1 MNTLTMLSVLSVLS
15 VLIAMVF
22 MTEAAGMLTRMYA
35 TLVFV
40 AVTIFLMNLLYHTF
54 LHHYNRCRQDV
65 LRFCLQLLKMM
76 VFVDFRVHFNMARQ
90 SVETGLHVLFRTNRT
105 RSDSD
110 NTAWWDPMT
119 ESGFI
124 PIQVPKPKIDTD
136 SNGDYERITT
146 RYDDEAKRLGD
157 HIVLADY
164 FK

>member
-1 MNTLTMLSVLSVLS
+1 MMNTLTMLS

-40 AVTIFLMNLLYHTF
+40 AVAIFLVHLYTSIVRQ
-54 LHHYNRCRQDV
+54 YNRCRQDV
-65 LRFCLQLLKMM
+65 LRFCLQMFELV

-90 SVETGLHVLFRTNRT
+90 SMETGLHVLFRTNRT

-110 NTAWWDPMT
+110 NTAWSDPMT
-119 ESGFI
+119 ESGLI
-124 PIQVPKPKIDTD
+124 PIRLPNPIINTN

-146 RYDDEAKRLGD
+146 RYDHDTEANRLD
-157 HIVLADY
+157 VHEVLTNY
-164 FK
+164 FEVK